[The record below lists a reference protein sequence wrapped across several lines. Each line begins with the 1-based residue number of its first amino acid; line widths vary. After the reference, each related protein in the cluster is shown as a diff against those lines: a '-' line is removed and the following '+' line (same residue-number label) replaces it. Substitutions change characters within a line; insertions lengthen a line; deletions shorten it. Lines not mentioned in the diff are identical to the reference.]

1 MKVYI
6 PFNMIVDTDFGV
18 IRFVEDV
25 NRLSEYPVNKL
36 KSFLINR
43 KNENPIPEYCELRN
57 AYEMPSYNLLMETEK
72 YYNAILK
79 LSKVTDIMSL
89 VINTHKLGL
98 ASEMDIIIG
107 CNTETEIQHLKDI
120 LSKLKY
126 GIKMDLNSNIKLNDF
141 DYIFTKCLDE
151 YYVDYLINNG
161 INRKRL
167 YVADYKF
174 NTIIDPESKK
184 VGINPELHMA
194 LESEGI
200 IVSTIT
206 VYNKK

>member
-43 KNENPIPEYCELRN
+43 ESENPIPEYCELRN
-57 AYEMPSYNLLMETEK
+57 VYCVASYNLLMETEK
-72 YYNAILK
+72 FYNAILK

-107 CNTETEIQHLKDI
+107 CNTEMEIQHLKDI
-120 LSKLKY
+120 LSKLRY
-126 GIKMDLNSNIKLNDF
+126 GIKIELNSNIKLNDF
-141 DYIFTKCLDE
+141 DYVFTKCLDE
-151 YYVDYLINNG
+151 YYVEYLISNG

-184 VGINPELHMA
+184 VGINPELHME
-194 LESEGI
+194 LESHGI
-200 IVSTIT
+200 IVSTISI
-206 VYNKK
+206 YNKK